1 MDGRPTKR
9 SRGMADSGSGRRK
22 GMFATMRFSKA
33 QPWATYGAARV
44 ERGTPS
50 NLAMFGQTWRSAT
63 DEQKAN
69 RKRHAYS
76 GRGLYTGRGGFWS
89 DMWDKSAGLR
99 SQLGGMAR
107 SSSNPWLQAAGQI
120 ARATGIGE
128 YSTGVVKNDLIDN
141 GAGQV
146 APTFAEGPR
155 GVTISHREYIADIFG
170 PETAGV
176 FQNQTFGLNPALVQ
190 TFPWL
195 SQVAA
200 NYEEYEFKQ
209 MIFTYNSTVTDF
221 VASNGQVGT
230 VIIATQYNA
239 NDAPFANKQE
249 MMEYDAAVSGKVSG
263 TIMAGVECDPKQN
276 SGSPGKYTRSGPVAP
291 SEDIKTFDLGTL
303 NVATS
308 NTPTQFSNQAL
319 GELWV
324 SYTVELRKPKFFVS
338 RALSTQ
344 KDIWIGNTQTGG
356 VYLNQLTLGEGQQ
369 NRIGG
374 ALTTTVT
381 GYPANQN
388 ALYYTFPA
396 TFAGDVE
403 VSFIVNGVA
412 SAAGAGITI
421 STTNPTVSMI
431 PINDMWNDTGGGGAW
446 RYFAFANDLSVPL
459 VNGRFMI
466 KAHYKVVTPTSAATT
481 VDNIIIVTIGGS
493 PNITVRNM
501 EFTVQVYNTGLNY
514 PTTNQAI
521 IQDPETQLVE
531 SWPPA

>member
-1 MDGRPTKR
+1 M
-9 SRGMADSGSGRRK
+9 RK
-22 GMFATMRFSKA
+22 
-33 QPWATYGAARV
+33 AA
-44 ERGTPS
+44 GYT
-50 NLAMFGQTWRSAT
+50 
-63 DEQKAN
+63 
-69 RKRHAYS
+69 

-89 DMWDKSAGLR
+89 DLWSRSAGLR

-128 YSTGVVKNDLIDN
+128 YSTGIVKNDLIDN
-141 GAGQV
+141 GAGQI

-155 GVTISHREYIADIFG
+155 GVTISHREYICDIFG
-170 PETAGV
+170 PEAAGT

-221 VASNGQVGT
+221 VANNGQVGT

-263 TIMAGVECDPKQN
+263 NVMAGVECDPKQN
-276 SGSPGKYTRSGPVAP
+276 SGSPGKYTRSGPVSP
-291 SEDIKTFDLGTL
+291 SEDVKTFDLGTL

-308 NTPTQFSNQAL
+308 NTPQPFANQAL

-338 RALSTQ
+338 RALQNQ
-344 KDIWIGNTQTGG
+344 KDVWFGNSSIYPGG
-356 VYLNQLTLGEGQQ
+356 VRLDLLTLGEGQQ

-374 ALTTTVT
+374 TLANTSLPN
-381 GYPANQN
+381 YPQTNN
-388 ALYYTFPA
+388 NLFYTFPA

-403 VSFIVNGVA
+403 VCITLSGIQFYDPSQYATMQVLYSNPGISILPIKDMWVYQANT
-412 SAAGAGITI
+412 GAGIWTETTNQLGTI
-421 STTNPTVSMI
+421 SQA
-431 PINDMWNDTGGGGAW
+431 GG
-446 RYFAFANDLSVPL
+446 VPPSDQI
-459 VNGRFMI
+459 VI
-466 KAHYKVVTPTSAATT
+466 ISHYRIITPTSAATT
-481 VDNIIIVTIGGS
+481 TDNVLQLIYNPQGPTPSGLYGVMNLTFS
-493 PNITVRNM
+493 VST
-501 EFTVQVYNTGLNY
+501 YNTGLNY
-514 PTTNQAI
+514 NTNNQPI
-521 IQDPETQLVE
+521 IQSPITQVVET
-531 SWPPA
+531 WPQP

>member
-1 MDGRPTKR
+1 
-9 SRGMADSGSGRRK
+9 
-22 GMFATMRFSKA
+22 MFATMRFSRA
-33 QPWATYGAARV
+33 QPWATYGAARI

-50 NLAMFGQTWRSAT
+50 NLAQFGATWRSAT
-63 DEQKAN
+63 DEQKAM
-69 RKRHAYS
+69 RKKHAYT

-128 YSTGVVKNDLIDN
+128 YSTGIVKNDLIDN

-155 GVTISHREYIADIFG
+155 GVTISHREYIADVFG

-209 MIFTYNSTVTDF
+209 MIFTFNSTVTDF

-230 VIIATQYNA
+230 VIMATQYNA

-263 TIMAGVECDPKQN
+263 TIMAGVECDPRQN

-291 SEDIKTFDLGTL
+291 SEDVKTFDLGTL

-308 NTPTQFSNQAL
+308 NTPAQFSNQAL

-338 RALSTQ
+338 RALQTQ
-344 KDIWIGNTQTGG
+344 KDIWVGNVPFDVTTVPHGTTM
-356 VYLNQLTLGEGQQ
+356 NNLTLGEGQQ

-374 ALTTTVT
+374 ELAT
-381 GYPANQN
+381 GFPPAYMPSINT
-388 ALYYTFPA
+388 LFYRFPA
-396 TFAGDVE
+396 TFAGDIEIQVILSGARKSTGSNDIE
-403 VSFIVNGVA
+403 GFMNTSNAGISIIPIKDMWKFQYDSTGNNGVA
-412 SAAGAGITI
+412 GW
-421 STTNPTVSMI
+421 TNLIYSG
-431 PINDMWNDTGGGGAW
+431 NDTGGGSG
-446 RYFAFANDLSVPL
+446 NV
-459 VNGRFMI
+459 MI
-466 KAHYKVVTPTSAATT
+466 TAHYKIVTPTSAATT
-481 VDNIIIVTIGGS
+481 IDNIISFGFT
-493 PNITVRNM
+493 NM
-501 EFTVQVYNTGLNY
+501 LDCNALMFSVQTYNTGLNY
-514 PTTNQAI
+514 ATNSQPI
-521 IQDPETQLVE
+521 IQNPETQVVE
-531 SWPPA
+531 SWPTT